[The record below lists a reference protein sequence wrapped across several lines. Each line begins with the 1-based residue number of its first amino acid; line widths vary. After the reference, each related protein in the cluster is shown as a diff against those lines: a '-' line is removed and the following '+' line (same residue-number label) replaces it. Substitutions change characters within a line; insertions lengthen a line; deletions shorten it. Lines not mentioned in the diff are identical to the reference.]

1 MKWLLMRWRI
11 GCLSKA
17 LLIEESGKSPMK
29 LYTQDEVEAAVA
41 ALIAS
46 TKRVRRSLKLLE
58 IVHNLEIALTE
69 YGSLSKL
76 ADAIGIPSEML
87 RQFSRVD
94 KLIQPV
100 KQLIADGAINGV
112 DVADRLSRLPV
123 TDQLPVANAVIHGNL
138 TSNDVRAIVSLR
150 KALPKEKIG
159 KVIER
164 VKNSRSIKQYVIE
177 FLIPSHKTEEYIREC
192 FVKALS
198 KRSIVS
204 FSSKRGIGLITLNA
218 DGKRRLED
226 IARQEKLTKRALIN
240 KIISGAIN

>member
-1 MKWLLMRWRI
+1 MNEQDDTLKKR
-11 GCLSKA
+11 
-17 LLIEESGKSPMK
+17 
-29 LYTQDEVEAAVA
+29 YTQDEVEAAVA

-58 IVHNLEIALTE
+58 IAHNLEIALSE

-76 ADAIGIPSEML
+76 ADAIGISSEML

-94 KLIQPV
+94 KLSQPV

-123 TDQLPVANAVIHGNL
+123 ADQLPVANAVIKGKL

-198 KRSIVS
+198 KGSIIS
-204 FSSKRGIGLITLNA
+204 FSSKHGIGLITLNA

-226 IARQEKLTKRALIN
+226 IARQEKLTKRTLIN
-240 KIISGAIN
+240 KIISGAIK